1 MRMLMILTSGT
12 MENIDIKALLI
23 CIGIGILIGLVTV
36 LIMRSQLKS
45 VRPKNAA
52 ADYVVRGSF
61 QLRHSRDIFLYRHV
75 HRTPKP
81 KNNNK

>member
-1 MRMLMILTSGT
+1 MDTLVILTAVTG
-12 MENIDIKALLI
+12 ENIDLKALLI
-23 CIGIGILIGLVTV
+23 CIGIGMLIGLVAV

-45 VRPKNAA
+45 VRPNNAA

-81 KNNNK
+81 KKNNK